1 MLLTLRCF
9 YKNSVPD
16 GVRFAST
23 TKQNSTR
30 LACLL
35 HVYAAEN
42 AVQGMPLIWAG
53 ACARPHATAVK
64 IAPLNVIQLPEQ
76 KQLTTLLASRL

>member
-1 MLLTLRCF
+1 MVFALLAPRNKTP
-9 YKNSVPD
+9 PD
-16 GVRFAST
+16 WP
-23 TKQNSTR
+23 
-30 LACLL
+30 
-35 HVYAAEN
+35 VYFTFMQPTN

-64 IAPLNVIQLPEQ
+64 IAPPNVIQLPEQ